1 MFLAFTGES
10 LAHVNIGVTVYGS
23 ETVTLGL
30 NDGNI
35 CSGAQL
41 HVHVRLHAWDR
52 TALAW
57 EKKKKSEYVRA

>member
-10 LAHVNIGVTVYGS
+10 LAHVNINVTVYGS

-35 CSGAQL
+35 GSGAQL
-41 HVHVRLHAWDR
+41 HVRLHAWDR
-52 TALAW
+52 TALAG
-57 EKKKKSEYVRA
+57 EKKKKSEYVSE